1 VGHQPQQATISMR
14 QIWKSISTSSAGS
27 GRSRL
32 GRDFLMWPTFLAT
45 GLFLLFVALF
55 AIPRS
60 RVFLLFFG
68 MPVIAVGSLIPI
80 ALSCFVA
87 VTSLKERRY
96 LKALSALVLPIVC
109 TIAAVNYGTTL
120 RTCATAANYVQFYVG
135 YPFFA
140 HAVSQLPRN
149 AGPRLA
155 VFTMDGF
162 ISMSNGVAFDESDEV
177 GLPAGQQTDEWKVRA
192 THTELSTGVFVA
204 KRLIGH
210 YYLWWSD

>member
-1 VGHQPQQATISMR
+1 VGHQPRLATISMR
-14 QIWKSISTSSAGS
+14 QIWKSISTSSAG

-32 GRDFLMWPTFLAT
+32 GRDFLKWPTFLAT

-68 MPVIAVGSLIPI
+68 MPVLAVVSLIPI

-96 LKALSALVLPIVC
+96 LKMLSALVLPIVC
-109 TIAAVNYGTTL
+109 TIAAINYGTTI

-162 ISMSNGVAFDESDEV
+162 LSMSNGVAFDESDEV
-177 GLPAGQQTDEWKVRA
+177 GRPAGQQTGEWKLRA

-204 KRLIGH
+204 KRLFGH

>member
-1 VGHQPQQATISMR
+1 
-14 QIWKSISTSSAGS
+14 
-27 GRSRL
+27 L
-32 GRDFLMWPTFLAT
+32 
-45 GLFLLFVALF
+45 VALF

-60 RVFLLFFG
+60 RVFVLFFG
-68 MPVIAVGSLIPI
+68 MPVLAVASLIPV

-87 VTSLKERRY
+87 VTSLKARRY
-96 LKALSALVLPIVC
+96 LKTLSALVLPIIC
-109 TIAAVNYGTTL
+109 TIAAVNYGSTI
-120 RTCATAANYVQFYVG
+120 RTCVTAANYLQLYVG

-177 GLPAGQQTDEWKVRA
+177 GRPAGQQTDEWKLRA